1 MIETEAARLGVSV
14 SLEKVTDYAAIAG
27 YGAMATPGVVIDGKL
42 VHAGGLPRRGRRLP
56 LACHMMAFRIVRLL
70 SGALAAMLVTFPAA
84 AMAETT
90 HTVRLET
97 LVDQKAVFAT
107 VESPNVVPARSRIGG
122 TIASLAVRQG
132 DTVTQGQVI
141 AVVGDD
147 KLVLQ
152 INSLDA
158 QITGLQSQLA
168 QAQAD
173 LARAE
178 TLLRQGSGPR
188 TTMEQ
193 ARTAVDVA
201 TAVLRARTAE
211 RAVALQNLQEGQVLA
226 PVAGRVVTVPLTKGT
241 VVLNGDTI
249 ATIGEQPFM
258 LRLRIPER
266 HALTLKLGDPVRVDP
281 AQIGGSEVTTG
292 KLSLIYPHIEE
303 GRVVADAQ
311 VADLGTYFVGDRVRV
326 WIDAGTRPGY
336 VVPASFVTTR
346 FGLDYVRLRRAD
358 GSVDET
364 PVQRGITQLTPAA
377 ADGIE
382 ILSGVTA
389 GDVLVKP

>member
-1 MIETEAARLGVSV
+1 MMI
-14 SLEKVTDYAAIAG
+14 
-27 YGAMATPGVVIDGKL
+27 
-42 VHAGGLPRRGRRLP
+42 
-56 LACHMMAFRIVRLL
+56 FRIVRLL
-70 SGALAAMLVTFPAA
+70 SGAVAAMLVIFSAVAIADTI
-84 AMAETT
+84 
-90 HTVRLET
+90 HTVGLET

-147 KLVLQ
+147 KLLLQ

-158 QITGLQSQLA
+158 QIVGLQSQLA

-173 LARAE
+173 LTRAE

-193 ARTAVDVA
+193 ARTAVEVA

-258 LRLRIPER
+258 LRMRIPER
-266 HALTLKLGDPVRVDP
+266 HALTLKVGDPVTVDP
-281 AQIGGSEVTTG
+281 TQLGASEVTTG
-292 KLSLIYPHIEE
+292 KISLIYPRIEE

-311 VADLGTYFVGDRVRV
+311 VADLGSYFVGDRVRV
-326 WIDAGTRPGY
+326 WIDAGTRPGF
-336 VVPASFVTTR
+336 VVPASFLITR

-358 GSVDET
+358 GSFNET
-364 PVQRGITQLTPAA
+364 PVQRGIAQPTQAS

-382 ILSGVTA
+382 ILSGVAA